1 MKRVFPFIVLALLA
15 SCVKP
20 KITPEER
27 QQFEDCKKLLLEN
40 KDNFIASGTTPEQ
53 KDSLATYVKDFQ
65 ENNLDQLIEKYGVE
79 QEDIIPFIYSVCEKA
94 EKSAETRDE
103 ENALMKTDSMIKVL
117 DTIIAKDSLR
127 HLKK

>member
-1 MKRVFPFIVLALLA
+1 MKKLFPFILLLLFA

-20 KITPEER
+20 KVTPEER
-27 QQFEDCKKLLLEN
+27 QQFEDCRKLLLEN

-53 KDSLATYVKDFQ
+53 KDSLAAYVKDFQ

-79 QEDIIPFIYSVCEKA
+79 QEDIVPFIYSVCEKA
-94 EKSAETRDE
+94 ENSNETKTE
-103 ENALMKTDSMIKVL
+103 ENALLKADSMIKVL
-117 DTIIAKDSLR
+117 DTIIAEDSLR